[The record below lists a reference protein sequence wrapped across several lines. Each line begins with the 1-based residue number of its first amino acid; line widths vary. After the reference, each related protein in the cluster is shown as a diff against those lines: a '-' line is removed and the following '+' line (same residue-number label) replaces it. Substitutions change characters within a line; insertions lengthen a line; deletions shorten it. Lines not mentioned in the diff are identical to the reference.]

1 MNLHNVS
8 SSRRRDDSPGIWP
21 LIGLCALVV
30 NSRAGKGFR
39 GFMGRRH
46 RHSNLRRVNG
56 ILLLDK
62 PAGLTSNA
70 ALQAV
75 KQLYAARKAGH
86 TGSLDPLA
94 TGLLPICFGE
104 ATKIS
109 GFLLDADK
117 HYVVTCRFGA
127 RTTTGDVEGDVV
139 EERPVTGLDAKALAG
154 VLPAF
159 SGDIEQVPPMYSAL
173 KHKGERLYKL
183 AREGVEVEREPRRV
197 MIHAIELLDFS
208 LPEAQIRVHC
218 SKGTYVRTLVEDIG
232 EQLGCGA
239 HVTALRRTG
248 VGPFGEDGMLTMTEL
263 EAIAAEGRHHALDQ
277 LLLPIESG
285 LAQWPGVRL
294 SGDAA
299 FYLRQGQPVLVPQAP
314 TEGWVR
320 LYEGESGFL
329 GMGEILDDG
338 RVAPRRLMSQS

>member
-1 MNLHNVS
+1 
-8 SSRRRDDSPGIWP
+8 
-21 LIGLCALVV
+21 
-30 NSRAGKGFR
+30 
-39 GFMGRRH
+39 MGR

-62 PAGLTSNA
+62 PQGMTSNA
-70 ALQAV
+70 ALQVV
-75 KQLYAARKAGH
+75 KRLYQARKAGH

-94 TGLLPICFGE
+94 TGLLPLCFGE
-104 ATKIS
+104 ATKVS

-117 HYVVTCRFGA
+117 RYRVVCRLGE
-127 RTTTGDVEGDVV
+127 RTTTGDAEGEVVERRPVEGIT
-139 EERPVTGLDAKALAG
+139 EARLRKALEG
-154 VLPAF
+154 FV
-159 SGDIEQVPPMYSAL
+159 GEIEQIPPMYSAV

-183 AREGVEVEREPRRV
+183 ARQGVEVEREARKV
-197 MIHAIELLDFS
+197 DIHSLELLDFS
-208 LPEAQIRVHC
+208 APAFEIDVHC

-239 HVTALRRTG
+239 HVTALRRLA
-248 VGPFGEDGMLTMTEL
+248 VGPFDDSQLIDMETL
-263 EAIAAEGRHHALDQ
+263 EATAAESMAALDR
-277 LLLPIESG
+277 LLLPMESG
-285 LAQWPGVRL
+285 LSQWPGVRL

-320 LYEGESGFL
+320 LYEGESRFL

-338 RVAPRRLMSQS
+338 RVAPRRLMTAT

>member
-1 MNLHNVS
+1 MH
-8 SSRRRDDSPGIWP
+8 
-21 LIGLCALVV
+21 
-30 NSRAGKGFR
+30 KQK
-39 GFMGRRH
+39 
-46 RHSNLRRVNG
+46 RHSNLRDVHG

-75 KQLYAARKAGH
+75 KRLYRARKAGH

-94 TGLLPICFGE
+94 TGLLPLCFGE

-117 HYVVTCRFGA
+117 HYLVRCQLGI
-127 RTTTGDVEGDVV
+127 RTATGDAEGEVL
-139 EERPVTGLDAKALAG
+139 EQRPVTGVDAAG
-154 VLPAF
+154 LRRVL
-159 SGDIEQVPPMYSAL
+159 GDFQGSIDQIPPMYSAL
-173 KHKGERLYKL
+173 KHKGERLYNL
-183 AREGVEVEREPRRV
+183 ARQGVEVERPSRSV
-197 MIHAIELLDFS
+197 TIHVLELLGLEGS
-208 LPEAQIRVHC
+208 VAELRVHC

-232 EQLGCGA
+232 ERLGCGA
-239 HVTALRRTG
+239 HVAGLRRTG
-248 VGPFGEDGMLTMTEL
+248 VGPFDDSRLVTMTTL
-263 EAIAAEGRHHALDQ
+263 EGLAAAGDFSALDR
-277 LLLPIESG
+277 LLLPIEEG

-320 LYEGESGFL
+320 LYEGERQFM
-329 GMGEILDDG
+329 GMGEVLDDG
-338 RVAPRRLMSQS
+338 RVAPRRLMSARR

>member
-1 MNLHNVS
+1 M
-8 SSRRRDDSPGIWP
+8 SR
-21 LIGLCALVV
+21 
-30 NSRAGKGFR
+30 
-39 GFMGRRH
+39 

-62 PAGLTSNA
+62 PAGMTSNA

-75 KQLYAARKAGH
+75 KRLYRARKAGH

-94 TGLLPICFGE
+94 TGLLPLCFGE

-117 HYVVTCRFGA
+117 RYRVTCRLGE
-127 RTTTGDVEGDVV
+127 RTTTGDAEGEVLERRPLDGITMADLQQVV
-139 EERPVTGLDAKALAG
+139 ASFVGE
-154 VLPAF
+154 
-159 SGDIEQVPPMYSAL
+159 IEQVPPMYSAV

-183 AREGVEVEREPRRV
+183 ARQGVEVEREARRV
-197 MIHAIELLDFS
+197 TIHSLQAGDFRPPDFDIE
-208 LPEAQIRVHC
+208 VHC
-218 SKGTYVRTLVEDIG
+218 SKGTYVRTLAEDIG
-232 EQLGCGA
+232 EVLGCGA
-239 HVTALRRTG
+239 HVTALRRLG
-248 VGPFGEDGMLTMTEL
+248 VGPFDDSQLVDMDTL
-263 EAIAAEGRHHALDQ
+263 EARAAEGMAALDQ
-277 LLLPIESG
+277 LLLPMERG
-285 LAQWPGVRL
+285 LVQWPGVRL

-320 LYEGESGFL
+320 LYEGESRFL

-338 RVAPRRLMSQS
+338 RVAPRRLMGAS